1 MLTEENANTNIL
13 YKGSKTVATTQPRT
27 QLKDEAAA
35 HIRELIVS
43 GQVAP
48 GQLLR
53 LAPLAERVGASITP
67 VREALLLLTQD
78 GWVTQEPNRGFRV
91 LEITRKD
98 VEDAYLVQSFV
109 CGELAA
115 RAAVT
120 ITPEQIAALR
130 ALDAEVNAHD
140 EDDQGYL
147 ERTNYELHDLIYD
160 AADSDRLVWFVRSAS
175 RFVPRRFWGMIPGW
189 LEHNR
194 SGHAPVIDALEAHD
208 AEMARAMM
216 AAHISWAGSLLL
228 GHLESIAFWATERPS

>member
-1 MLTEENANTNIL
+1 M
-13 YKGSKTVATTQPRT
+13 ATTQPRT

-43 GQVAP
+43 GQVPP

-67 VREALLLLTQD
+67 VREALLLLAQD

-98 VEDAYLVQSFV
+98 VEDAYLVQAFV
-109 CGELAA
+109 SGELAA
-115 RAAVT
+115 RAAGA
-120 ITPEQIAALR
+120 IDAEQISVLR
-130 ALDAEVNAHD
+130 LIDAEINAHT
-140 EDDQGYL
+140 DDDPGYL
-147 ERTNYELHDLIYD
+147 ERANYELHDAIY
-160 AADSDRLVWFVRSAS
+160 AAARSERLVWFVRSAS

-194 SGHAPVIDALEAHD
+194 AGHAPVIDALEAHD
-208 AEMARAMM
+208 AEAARAAM
-216 AAHISWAGSLLL
+216 AAHIDNAGRLLL
-228 GHLESIAFWATERPS
+228 QHLESISFWSVEQPT

>member
-1 MLTEENANTNIL
+1 
-13 YKGSKTVATTQPRT
+13 VATTQPRT

-43 GQVAP
+43 GQVPP

-67 VREALLLLTQD
+67 VREALLLLAQD

-91 LEITRKD
+91 LEITRRD
-98 VEDAYLVQSFV
+98 IEDTYLVQSIV

-115 RAAVT
+115 RAAGSIDPAQLSV
-120 ITPEQIAALR
+120 LR
-130 ALDAEVNAHD
+130 LIDAEINAHT
-140 EDDQGYL
+140 DDDAGYL
-147 ERTNYELHDLIYD
+147 ELANYNLHDAIYA

-194 SGHAPVIDALEAHD
+194 SGHAPVIEALAAQDPER
-208 AEMARAMM
+208 ARAAMSG
-216 AAHISWAGSLLL
+216 HIAFAGELLL
-228 GHLESIAFWATERPS
+228 KHLDSIQYWSGGEPDA

>member
-1 MLTEENANTNIL
+1 LRIETDQ
-13 YKGSKTVATTQPRT
+13 VATTQPPRT

-43 GQVAP
+43 GQVPP

-53 LAPLAERVGASITP
+53 LAPLAERVGASVTP
-67 VREALLLLTQD
+67 VREALLLLAQD

-98 VEDAYLVQSFV
+98 VGDTYLVQSYI

-115 RAAVT
+115 RAAAG
-120 ITPEQIAALR
+120 IDSDQISVLR
-130 ALDAEVNAHD
+130 LIDAEINAHT
-140 EDDQGYL
+140 DDDAGFL
-147 ERTNYELHDLIYD
+147 ERANYNLHDAIY
-160 AADSDRLVWFVRSAS
+160 AAAEADRLVWFVRSAS

-194 SGHAPVIDALEAHD
+194 SGHAPVIAALAEHD
-208 AEMARAMM
+208 AEGARKAMSS
-216 AAHISWAGSLLL
+216 HIAFAGELLL
-228 GHLESIAFWATERPS
+228 DHLDAISYWSTAPSDG

>member
-1 MLTEENANTNIL
+1 M
-13 YKGSKTVATTQPRT
+13 ATTIQPRT

-67 VREALLLLTQD
+67 VREALLLLAQD

-91 LEITRKD
+91 LEITHKD
-98 VEDAYLVQSFV
+98 VEDAYLVQSYV

-115 RAAVT
+115 RAALS
-120 ITPEQIAALR
+120 ITPMQIQALR
-130 ALDAEVNAHD
+130 ALDAEINAHGD
-140 EDDQGYL
+140 DDQGFL
-147 ERTNYELHDLIYD
+147 ERTNYELHDLIYE
-160 AADSDRLVWFVRSAS
+160 AAGSDRLVWFVRSAS

-194 SGHAPVIDALEAHD
+194 SGHAPVIDALAAHD
-208 AEMARAMM
+208 AEAARATMS
-216 AAHISWAGSLLL
+216 AHIAFAGTLLL
-228 GHLESIAFWATERPS
+228 HHLESIAFWPSERSD